1 MINYTI
7 VLTVEETVM
16 ERENRSSLR
25 AAEMLEVTN
34 RKNKPCGNFTPE
46 RQSLVGLTGVSWEE
60 NAGQSTLVKD
70 S

>member
-7 VLTVEETVM
+7 VLTAEETLM

-25 AAEMLEVTN
+25 AAEMLEFTN
-34 RKNKPCGNFTPE
+34 RKNKPYRNFTPE
-46 RQSLVGLTGVSWEE
+46 QQSLVGLTGVSLLW
-60 NAGQSTLVKD
+60 GKCRTTLKD